1 MQRANYIELQGE
13 LSKVRGSGITVT
25 PVAANLIY
33 DMIDAVTRDPHPS
46 WEPKLAPN
54 DYDGFQRS
62 MIDRIADELLKLPS
76 AMGAKRISTF
86 DVLHH
91 VSSIVDRLCPFE
103 KVPA

>member
-1 MQRANYIELQGE
+1 MQRANYIELQGV

-46 WEPKLAPN
+46 WAAKLTPN
-54 DYDGFQRS
+54 GYDGFQRS
-62 MIDRIADELLKLPS
+62 MIEKMSDELMRFPS
-76 AMGAKRISTF
+76 AVKSQRITTF
-86 DVLHH
+86 DLLHH